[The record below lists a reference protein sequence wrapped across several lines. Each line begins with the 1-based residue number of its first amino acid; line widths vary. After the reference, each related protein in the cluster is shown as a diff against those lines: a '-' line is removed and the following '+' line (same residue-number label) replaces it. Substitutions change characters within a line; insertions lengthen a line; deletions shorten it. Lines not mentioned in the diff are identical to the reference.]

1 MQIKDALKIGFEH
14 SNQVK
19 TKQLGL
25 NIKSG
30 SEANIETI
38 TTAYSLIKRY
48 GGSEPNPSPIKIDH
62 SNWSLF
68 ITKSA
73 EKEQRVEKLKQGHNL
88 SIYLSTP
95 ATLVGQLNAIAEL
108 CDMPVSDYIIWLID
122 YTLNH
127 MDQTDISDYPLYQGI
142 DGLYFPKKPVG
153 TLIPKELW
161 LNLGKALS
169 EINPELHQS
178 AYIAYIL
185 AEIFEQIKRFSKNE
199 I

>member
-1 MQIKDALKIGFEH
+1 MQVKDALKISFEH
-14 SNQVK
+14 SNKVK

-30 SEANIETI
+30 SEANVKTI
-38 TTAYSLIKRY
+38 ATTYSLIDRY
-48 GGSEPNPSPIKIDH
+48 GGSEANPSPIKINR
-62 SNWSLF
+62 SNWPLF

-73 EKEQRVEKLKQGHNL
+73 EKERRVEELKQGNNL

-95 ATLVGQLNAIAEL
+95 ATLATQLKAVAEL
-108 CDMPVSDYIIWLID
+108 CDMRVGDYIVWLID

-127 MDQTDISDYPLYQGI
+127 MDQTDISVYPLYQRI
-142 DGLYFPKKPVG
+142 DGQYFPKRLVG

-161 LNLGKALS
+161 LNLGKVLS

-178 AYIAYIL
+178 AYIAYTL
-185 AEIFEQIKRFSKNE
+185 AEIFEQVKRFSKK
-199 I
+199 

>member
-1 MQIKDALKIGFEH
+1 MQVKDALKIGFEH
-14 SNQVK
+14 SNKVK

-30 SEANIETI
+30 SKANIKTI
-38 TTAYSLIKRY
+38 ATTYSLIDRY
-48 GGSEPNPSPIKIDH
+48 NGSEANPSPLKIDRT
-62 SNWSLF
+62 NWSLF

-73 EKEQRVEKLKQGHNL
+73 EKEQRVEELKQGHNL

-95 ATLVGQLNAIAEL
+95 ATIATQLNAVAEL
-108 CDMPVSDYIIWLID
+108 CDMRVGDYIIWLID

-127 MDQTDISDYPLYQGI
+127 MDQTDISVYPLYQGI
-142 DGLYFPKKPVG
+142 DGQYFPKRPVG

-161 LNLGKALS
+161 LSLGKALS

-178 AYIAYIL
+178 AYIAYLL
-185 AEIFEQIKRFSKNE
+185 AEIFEQVKYFSKNE

>member
-1 MQIKDALKIGFEH
+1 MQVKDALEIGFEH
-14 SNQVK
+14 TVKVK
-19 TKQLGL
+19 TTQLGL
-25 NIKSG
+25 NSKNG
-30 SEANIETI
+30 DKTNIETI
-38 TTAYSLIKRY
+38 TTAYSLIERY
-48 GGSEPNPSPIKIDH
+48 NGSESNPSPIKIDR

-73 EKEQRVEKLKQGHNL
+73 EKEQRVEELKQGHNL

-142 DGLYFPKKPVG
+142 DGQYFPKRPVG

-161 LNLGKALS
+161 LNLGKALNG
-169 EINPELHQS
+169 INPELHQS
-178 AYIAYIL
+178 AYIAYL
-185 AEIFEQIKRFSKNE
+185 LTEIFERVKDFSK
-199 I
+199 IGK

>member
-14 SNQVK
+14 SNKVK
-19 TKQLGL
+19 IKQLGL

-38 TTAYSLIKRY
+38 ASTYSLIDRY
-48 GGSEPNPSPIKIDH
+48 NGSESNPSPLKIDH
-62 SNWSLF
+62 TNWSLF

-73 EKEQRVEKLKQGHNL
+73 EKEQRVEELKQGHNL

-95 ATLVGQLNAIAEL
+95 ATLVGQLNAVAEL
-108 CDMPVSDYIIWLID
+108 CDMRVGDYIIWLID

-127 MDQTDISDYPLYQGI
+127 MNKTDISSYPLYQGI
-142 DGLYFPKKPVG
+142 NGLYFPKRPVG
-153 TLIPKELW
+153 SLIPKELW
-161 LNLGKALS
+161 LDLGKALS
-169 EINPELHQS
+169 EINPDLHQS
-178 AYIAYIL
+178 AYIAYLL
-185 AEIFEQIKRFSKNE
+185 AEIFEQVKRFSKNE

>member
-1 MQIKDALKIGFEH
+1 MQVKDALKIAFEH
-14 SNQVK
+14 SNKVK

-30 SEANIETI
+30 SEANIKTI
-38 TTAYSLIKRY
+38 ATTYSLIDRY
-48 GGSEPNPSPIKIDH
+48 NGSDANPSPLKIDRT
-62 SNWSLF
+62 NWALF

-73 EKEQRVEKLKQGHNL
+73 EKEQRVEELKKGHNL

-95 ATLVGQLNAIAEL
+95 ATIATQLNAVAEL
-108 CDMPVSDYIIWLID
+108 CDMRIGDYIIWLID

-127 MDQTDISDYPLYQGI
+127 MDQTDISVYPLYQGI
-142 DGLYFPKKPVG
+142 DGQYFPKKPVG

-161 LNLGKALS
+161 LNLGKALN

-178 AYIAYIL
+178 AYIAYLL
-185 AEIFEQIKRFSKNE
+185 AEIFEQVKCFSKNE

>member
-1 MQIKDALKIGFEH
+1 MQVKDALKIGFEH
-14 SNQVK
+14 SNKVK

-30 SEANIETI
+30 SEANIKTI
-38 TTAYSLIKRY
+38 ATTYSLIDRY
-48 GGSEPNPSPIKIDH
+48 NGSEANPSPLKIDRT
-62 SNWSLF
+62 NWSLF

-73 EKEQRVEKLKQGHNL
+73 EKEQRVEELKQGHNL

-95 ATLVGQLNAIAEL
+95 ATIATQLNAVAEL
-108 CDMPVSDYIIWLID
+108 CDMRVGDYIIWLID

-127 MDQTDISDYPLYQGI
+127 MDQTDISVYPLYQGI
-142 DGLYFPKKPVG
+142 DGQYFPKRPVG

-161 LNLGKALS
+161 LSLGKALS

-178 AYIAYIL
+178 AYIAYLL
-185 AEIFEQIKRFSKNE
+185 AEIFEQVKYFSKNE